1 MRFTS
6 QWRTTTESVVRLRKC
21 ARGSATLGGYTVV
34 VPHRSGETE
43 EHDPDIALATH
54 CARSRPVRCRG
65 PTVRPSTPTVRAKY
79 NELIHIAE
87 ELGTQ
92 ARYADPYAGIGPLHG
107 QH

>member
-21 ARGSATLGGYTVV
+21 ARGSTTLGGYTVV
-34 VPHRSGETE
+34 VSHRSGETD
-43 EHDPDIALATH
+43 EHDRGHRAGHALRQIKTGSLP
-54 CARSRPVRCRG
+54 RSDRAAKYSDRA
-65 PTVRPSTPTVRAKY
+65 AKY

-92 ARYADPYAGIGPLHG
+92 AR
-107 QH
+107 

>member
-21 ARGSATLGGYTVV
+21 ARGSTTLGGYTVV
-34 VPHRSGETE
+34 VSHRSGETD
-43 EHDPDIALATH
+43 EHDRGHRAGHALRQIKTGSLP
-54 CARSRPVRCRG
+54 RSDRA
-65 PTVRPSTPTVRAKY
+65 AKY